1 MPLVKKSTLAARPRR
16 RTSPPAKQAQSTATP
31 KRPNAHKA
39 ASRRE
44 SAAERMAAAS
54 LELAGGIAEAASAVE
69 ELQQGLG
76 LIASGAEEAAGAAH
90 ESLAAVVAMT
100 GAFEQARDMAEAS
113 RQRTE
118 SLQIQLAQSGDAI
131 DASVRAVGA
140 RANRQ
145 LATVQRVEALEGHV
159 ARIGEITRSVAD
171 IADQTNLLA
180 LNAAIEAARAG
191 EGGRGFAVVADEV
204 RALAETA
211 EKRSHEIQDLANGI
225 SGSVRD
231 VAGHLRQAASVAGAE
246 AAAATKLSET
256 LATIRAD
263 MSVLGEESQKIL
275 IAAVEAL
282 GAAAETR
289 RSAQSVSSAAEEQ
302 ASAAAEAQRSV
313 QQQSQSLEQSQV
325 AAAALA
331 RMTETLESGAAGEAS
346 GGEAAA
352 AAEELSATVQELSGA
367 ASEILTAVDQI
378 SRGAQIQSAATQQ
391 ASAAMVQIEK
401 AAQQSSALAA
411 ATAARVR
418 DIETLLA
425 GGRQAVGALA
435 EGVTAAVAGNAAV
448 QELIETLEDQAA
460 GIGRIVDGL
469 GLIAVQTTMLATS
482 GAVEAARAGDG
493 GRGFAVVSGDIRAL
507 ARDASTNADAV
518 KAIVTAIIVQI
529 GKVRRDVEQVS
540 VLAEAELERNRAIEV
555 RLDAVMA
562 DAQSLRS
569 GSEDI
574 AKGAKDVLASST
586 QVTAG
591 VRQIAA
597 AAEEASQAA
606 TQAASAARQQSQG
619 AEDLAA
625 AIEEIAL
632 LANELQ
638 RAAEA

>member
-1 MPLVKKSTLAARPRR
+1 
-16 RTSPPAKQAQSTATP
+16 
-31 KRPNAHKA
+31 
-39 ASRRE
+39 
-44 SAAERMAAAS
+44 MAAAS
-54 LELAGGIAEAASAVE
+54 LELAGGITEAASAVE
-69 ELQQGLG
+69 ELQRGLG

-100 GAFEQARDMAEAS
+100 GTFEQARDMAEAS

-140 RANRQ
+140 HANRQ

-159 ARIGEITRSVAD
+159 ARIGEITRSVTD

-211 EKRSHEIQDLANGI
+211 EKRSHEIQDLADGI

-231 VAGHLRQAASVAGAE
+231 VAGRLRQAASVAGAE
-246 AAAATKLSET
+246 AAAAAKLSET

-263 MSVLGEESQKIL
+263 MAVLGEESQKIL

-282 GAAAETR
+282 SAAAETG

-302 ASAAAEAQRSV
+302 AAAAAEAQRSV
-313 QQQSQSLEQSQV
+313 QQQSQALEQSQV
-325 AAAALA
+325 AATALA
-331 RMTETLESGAAGEAS
+331 RLTETLESGAAGGAS
-346 GGEAAA
+346 GGEAAAA

-367 ASEILTAVDQI
+367 ANEILVAVDQI
-378 SRGAQIQSAATQQ
+378 SRGAQIQAAATQQ

-401 AAQQSSALAA
+401 AAQQSSARAA
-411 ATAARVR
+411 GNAARVR
-418 DIETLLA
+418 DMQTLLA
-425 GGRQAVGALA
+425 GGRQAIGALA
-435 EGVTAAVAGNAAV
+435 EGVTVAVAGNAAV

-493 GRGFAVVSGDIRAL
+493 GRGFAVVSGDIRTL

-540 VLAEAELERNRAIEV
+540 VLAEAELERNRAIEA

-574 AKGAKDVLASST
+574 AKGAKDVLASSA

-638 RAAEA
+638 RPAEG